1 MTAAFGVQAK
11 ESRYIGGRTALA
23 RRIPPKKK
31 EEKNIERPEGA
42 MVYVCMNTF
51 GGGETRHENAE
62 ASKAGG
68 SMKSRHPASNF
79 FMKKLLL
86 LPLLLSNTLAQDG
99 SFNGTV
105 YDLDS
110 GRIQVISGS
119 VDIKPKEDTYLST
132 LRRINAELAESN
144 ARLDAEITASRQ
156 LYELRRQTR
165 LLEEIAN
172 K

>member
-1 MTAAFGVQAK
+1 MGNVNSDAH
-11 ESRYIGGRTALA
+11 A
-23 RRIPPKKK
+23 RNVAVAQRLHS
-31 EEKNIERPEGA
+31 A
-42 MVYVCMNTF
+42 TF

-62 ASKAGG
+62 ASEAGG
-68 SMKSRHPASNF
+68 SMKSRHPASNL
-79 FMKKLLL
+79 FMKLLL
-86 LPLLLSNTLAQDG
+86 TVLLLTANIQAQDG
-99 SFNGTV
+99 TFSGTV

-119 VDIKPKEDTYLST
+119 VDIKPKENPYLAT
-132 LRRINAELAESN
+132 LRRVNAELAESN
-144 ARLDAEITASRQ
+144 ARLDAEIAASRQ

>member
-1 MTAAFGVQAK
+1 
-11 ESRYIGGRTALA
+11 
-23 RRIPPKKK
+23 
-31 EEKNIERPEGA
+31 
-42 MVYVCMNTF
+42 MVYVSMDTSEGIIEGNTANAGLSDLSPLPIF
-51 GGGETRHENAE
+51 GGGETRHENAK

-68 SMKSRHPASNF
+68 PMKLRHPASNL

-86 LPLLLSNTLAQDG
+86 LPLLLSNVLAQDG

-110 GRIQVISGS
+110 GRIQVINGS
-119 VDIKPKEDTYLST
+119 VDVKPKENSYLAT

-144 ARLDAEITASRQ
+144 ARLDAELAASRQ
-156 LYELRRQTR
+156 LYELREQTR
-165 LLEEIAN
+165 LLREIAN

>member
-1 MTAAFGVQAK
+1 
-11 ESRYIGGRTALA
+11 
-23 RRIPPKKK
+23 
-31 EEKNIERPEGA
+31 
-42 MVYVCMNTF
+42 MVYVSMNTSERIIEGNTANAGLSDLSPLPIF
-51 GGGETRHENAE
+51 GGGETRHENAK

-68 SMKSRHPASNF
+68 PMKLRYPASNF

-86 LPLLLSNTLAQDG
+86 LALVTSVQAQDG

-110 GRIQVISGS
+110 GRIQVINGS

-156 LYELRRQTR
+156 LSELREQTR
-165 LLEEIAN
+165 LLRKIADQ
-172 K
+172 